1 MQKRIPPVEVE
12 KEYETFL
19 QADLNKGKELN
30 TDLLIDVSSQLFKE
44 TTITGVTTTDDA
56 DKDMLLFQYGV
67 YNWGDEKGEHFSF
80 EIARQFILDKDDEF
94 YQLHFKLIFDP
105 QDFKQCKSYNR
116 WSSDFQ
122 TLEDWVKNIKTSQ
135 GYKLVQRV
143 KPIKYSISLD
153 KI

>member
-1 MQKRIPPVEVE
+1 
-12 KEYETFL
+12 
-19 QADLNKGKELN
+19 
-30 TDLLIDVSSQLFKE
+30 
-44 TTITGVTTTDDA
+44 
-56 DKDMLLFQYGV
+56 MLLFQYGV